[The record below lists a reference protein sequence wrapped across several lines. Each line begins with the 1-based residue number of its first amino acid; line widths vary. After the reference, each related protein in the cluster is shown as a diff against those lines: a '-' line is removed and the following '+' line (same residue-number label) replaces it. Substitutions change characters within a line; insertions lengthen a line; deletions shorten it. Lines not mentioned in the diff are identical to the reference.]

1 MKSLRNQI
9 KQTFPAMVL
18 CLSLVFL
25 NSCQTSENDIVF
37 SSEVLLTKDSKIVS
51 LMIAAIE
58 GNSSTISF
66 KSTVDSSQC
75 TEFVYPMRFYVY
87 SDDSTTPE
95 ALIINND
102 EELLAFFRA
111 LTAGNQFFI
120 TYPVTLLDVDGGE
133 TVITD
138 YPDLVGILT
147 MLVDACNVDSDDGS
161 DSGNGSDD
169 DDGSDDD
176 GSDDDGSDDNG
187 SDDNSSDDNSSD
199 DNGSDDNSSDDDGS
213 DDIEYE
219 YCGNGNNPNTKVIIC
234 HNGNTICISINAIWG
249 HMAHHSDDYYGSC
262 NN

>member
-1 MKSLRNQI
+1 MKSLRNKI

-18 CLSLVFL
+18 CLSLVFF

-51 LMIAAIE
+51 LMIKAVG
-58 GNSSTISF
+58 GNSSNISS
-66 KSTVDSSQC
+66 KSITENDQC
-75 TEFVYPMRFYVY
+75 TEFVYPITFYAY

-95 ALIINND
+95 AVIINSD
-102 EELLAFFRA
+102 EELIAFLSA

-120 TYPVTLLDVDGGE
+120 TYPVILLDVDGEE
-133 TVITD
+133 TVIND
-138 YPDLVGILT
+138 YPDLEGILT
-147 MLVDACNVDSDDGS
+147 MLVDACNADSDDGS
-161 DSGNGSDD
+161 DDGDGGDGNDGG
-169 DDGSDDD
+169 DGSDGGD
-176 GSDDDGSDDNG
+176 G
-187 SDDNSSDDNSSD
+187 
-199 DNGSDDNSSDDDGS
+199 

-234 HNGNTICISINAIWG
+234 HNGHSICISINAIWG